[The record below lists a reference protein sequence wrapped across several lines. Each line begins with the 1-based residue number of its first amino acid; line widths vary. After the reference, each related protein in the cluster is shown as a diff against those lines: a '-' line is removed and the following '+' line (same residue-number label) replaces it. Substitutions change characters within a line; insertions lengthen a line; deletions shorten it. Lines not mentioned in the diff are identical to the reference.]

1 VTSPFAAFASPRLAV
16 APAVATPRA
25 MATTAGVLYF
35 VAGLLTLIAFALP
48 QKAGVPVEFVR
59 KISFCG
65 LGSGV
70 AILLLGPRIPRWGYH
85 VLLLLG
91 NAFII
96 VGVYEGGGGTTS
108 IACTTLFM
116 FVAVDVFFFFA
127 WPWAVLHLA
136 IAVGSCVAS
145 LALVGAL
152 GDGQVIIT
160 PGALIAVALVV
171 GRLVRAADAA
181 ETDPLTRLPNRRGLE
196 RVLGQDLARAAQT
209 GNSVTLIIVDID
221 HFKTVNDALGPVGGD
236 RLLRSIAQAWRPLL
250 REGES
255 LSRHGGDEFALLLE
269 GCPLA
274 EAPAAA
280 KRLRDAMPSG
290 TTCSAGITAA
300 EPGDTVS
307 LLIGRADAALH
318 EAKMAGRNCTSIH
331 EGNRGAEAAE
341 LRRAIADGEMAVFYQ
356 PVVDL
361 KTGIVTGVE
370 ALVRWIR
377 SDSTGPTIVPPDS
390 FIPLAEASGVIDVLG
405 RWVLVEA
412 CRQTAAWSAQGSSL
426 VVNVNVS
433 GRQLTDP
440 AYAVDVLAVLATTG
454 LPAHQLVLEVTE
466 TTLDGTSADAFAAL
480 TTLRS
485 SGVRVAIDD
494 FGTGYSSL
502 SRLDGLP
509 VDVIKID
516 RSFVSKLTADATR
529 APLVA
534 AIIAMAGA
542 MGLTVVAEGIEELHQ
557 AQLLDSLGCN
567 EGQGYWFDRPLPA
580 SHVNLGRRPLGV
592 LAVS

>member
-1 VTSPFAAFASPRLAV
+1 
-16 APAVATPRA
+16 

-35 VAGLLTLIAFALP
+35 FAGLLTLLAFALP

-59 KISFCG
+59 KISYCG

-70 AILLLGPRIPRWGYH
+70 AILLFGARIPRWGYH
-85 VLLLLG
+85 LLLLLG

-96 VGVYEGGGGTTS
+96 IGVYEGGGGTTS

-136 IAVGSCVAS
+136 IAVGSCVGS

-181 ETDPLTRLPNRRGLE
+181 ETDPLTRLSNRRGLE
-196 RVLGQDLARAAQT
+196 RVLGQSLARAAQT
-209 GNSVTLIIVDID
+209 DTTVTLVVLDID

-236 RLLRSIAQAWRPLL
+236 RLLRSVAQAWRPLL

-255 LSRHGGDEFALLLE
+255 LSRHGGDEFALLLV
-269 GCPLA
+269 GSPLA
-274 EAPAAA
+274 DAPAAA
-280 KRLRDAMPSG
+280 KRMRDAMPSG

-307 LLIGRADAALH
+307 LLIGRADAALY
-318 EAKMAGRNCTSIH
+318 EAKRSGRNCTTIH

-341 LRRAIADGEMAVFYQ
+341 LRRAVADGEMAVFYQ

-361 KTGIVTGVE
+361 RTGDVTGVE

-377 SDSTGPTIVPPDS
+377 PGPTGPTIVPPDS

-412 CRQTAAWSAQGSSL
+412 CRQTVAWSASGSRL

-433 GRQLTDP
+433 GRELTEP
-440 AYAVDVLAVLATTG
+440 TYAADVLAVLATTG
-454 LPAHQLVLEVTE
+454 LPARQLVLELTE
-466 TTLDGTSADAFAAL
+466 TTLEGTSAGACAAL
-480 TTLRS
+480 ATLRR

-516 RSFVSKLTADATR
+516 RSFVSKLTADTTR

-542 MGLTVVAEGIEELHQ
+542 MGLTVVAEGIEDLHQ

-580 SHVNLGRRPLGV
+580 SQLNLASRPLGV
-592 LAVS
+592 LATG